1 MAGMD
6 FITQYGSSF
15 SDDDEEDTTNQV
27 KTTADIQPKKVEAS
41 VPNVSNMDDSANV
54 VLLMHPSIDKKMFQR
69 SRSHVQGNW
78 SGHVYISL
86 RDVRNEGVYY
96 RLEDHVA
103 ALIQDLHQKLVLSTY
118 GRHGRKDDI
127 VIAPHIILDRKG
139 TRSNDQNIGS
149 EVDAEHDENSS
160 SEESSESLES
170 DSESSTDGE
179 CQCDEEYRSL
189 HISISRQFYLQK
201 HSLEAFL
208 EELKE
213 RIRIQQRHPINISIS
228 AKHCEVL
235 TNDEKTRSFLTIP
248 VTNSSNESVR
258 NLMTI
263 VDCVLSKFGQRR
275 YYSDPKFR
283 IRIASWKYEECIER
297 ATVGWE
303 KTPCEN
309 QARGQL
315 RSTPKDNFI
324 FVVDGIL
331 CDFGTIEKHRILF
344 G

>member
-1 MAGMD
+1 MD

-15 SDDDEEDTTNQV
+15 SDDDEEDTTTRNQV
-27 KTTADIQPKKVEAS
+27 KTTADIEQKDVEAS
-41 VPNVSNMDDSANV
+41 VQNVSSMDDSAKV
-54 VLLMHPSIDKKMFQR
+54 VLLTHPSIDKKMFQR

-78 SGHVYISL
+78 SSHVYINL
-86 RDVRNEGVYY
+86 RHERNEGVYY
-96 RLEDHVA
+96 SLEDHVA
-103 ALIQDLHQKLVLSTY
+103 DLIRDFHQKLLLST
-118 GRHGRKDDI
+118 HGRQREKDDLVI
-127 VIAPHIILDRKG
+127 VPHIILDRKG
-139 TRSNDQNIGS
+139 TRSNDQNIRS

-160 SEESSESLES
+160 SEESSDS
-170 DSESSTDGE
+170 DSETSTDGE
-179 CQCDEEYRSL
+179 CQCEEEYRSL

-208 EELKE
+208 AELKE

-263 VDCVLSKFGQRR
+263 VDYVLSKFGQKR
-275 YYSDPKFR
+275 YYSDPKFH
-283 IRIASWKYEECIER
+283 ISIASWKYEECIER
-297 ATVGWE
+297 ASVEWE
-303 KTPCEN
+303 KAPCEN
-309 QARGQL
+309 QASGQL
-315 RSTPKDNFI
+315 SGTPKDDFI
-324 FVVDGIL
+324 FVVDGIM
-331 CDFGTIEKHRILF
+331 CDFGTVEKHRILF